1 MDYCTIFND
10 SYIEFFILNCFETG
24 EKIKLNEQNI
34 FLRDF
39 HFEGIYESN

>member
-10 SYIEFFILNCFETG
+10 SYIEFFILNRFEMG
-24 EKIKLNEQNI
+24 KKIKLNEQNI